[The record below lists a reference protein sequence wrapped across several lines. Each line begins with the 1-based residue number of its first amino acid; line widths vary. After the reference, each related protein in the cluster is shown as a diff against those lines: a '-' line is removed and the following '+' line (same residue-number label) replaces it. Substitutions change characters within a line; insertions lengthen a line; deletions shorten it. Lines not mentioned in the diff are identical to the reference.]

1 MKIAIPLLLPV
12 CLLTGVLALAK
23 KEAKPQ
29 SPVVQPV
36 SEQLRKDFKLAPFYK
51 KALVIESFPILSSE
65 KVPDAALY
73 EAGHVIQTM
82 LKNRP
87 DILRELGKNR
97 IRYSIMSVNERT
109 CDIPEHSD
117 LTPPAYW
124 NRRARGLGSTP
135 QRPSVSC
142 GEENLLAN
150 AGDPYSTESICV
162 HEFAH
167 AIHDTALKTL
177 DPTFDRRL
185 NELYKRALAKGLW
198 KDKYAATN
206 RHEYWAEA
214 VQSWFGTNRENDH
227 DHNHVNT
234 RAELIAYDKPIADLC
249 AEVFGKNDWVY
260 QRPDHP
266 SRKDEPHLKDL
277 DRSKLKPFKWSKK
290 EIEDYKALP
299 PRK

>member
-1 MKIAIPLLLPV
+1 MKALILLAPVILISAAIALSEKPTAPKVTPIS
-12 CLLTGVLALAK
+12 
-23 KEAKPQ
+23 KE
-29 SPVVQPV
+29 
-36 SEQLRKDFKLAPFYK
+36 LRESFDLKPFYK
-51 KALVIESFPILSSE
+51 KSLVIETFPILSSE

-73 EAGHVIQTM
+73 EAAHVIQTM

-87 DILRELGKNR
+87 DILRELGKNK
-97 IRYSIMSVNERT
+97 IRYSIMAVDERT

-117 LTPPAYW
+117 LKPSTFW

-150 AGDPYSTESICV
+150 SGDPYSAESICV

-177 DPTFDRRL
+177 DPTFDIRL
-185 NELYKRALAKGLW
+185 NATFKTAMAKGLW
-198 KDKYAATN
+198 AGKYAATN
-206 RHEYWAEA
+206 KHEYWAES
-214 VQSWFGTNRENDH
+214 VQSWFGTNRVNDH

-234 RAELIAYDKPIADLC
+234 RAELIEYDPAVAKLC

-266 SRKDEPHLKDL
+266 SRKNEPHLKDL
-277 DRSKLKPFKWSKK
+277 DRSNLKPFAWRK
-290 EIEDYKALP
+290 EEQTAYDALP

>member
-1 MKIAIPLLLPV
+1 MKALTTLLAPIAI
-12 CLLTGVLALAK
+12 LTGALALK
-23 KEAKPQ
+23 TYPTTPQ
-29 SPVVQPV
+29 VQAV
-36 SEQLRKDFKLAPFYK
+36 TEELRKEFNLKPFYK
-51 KALVIESFPILSSE
+51 KSIVIESFPILASE

-73 EAGHVIQTM
+73 EAAHVIQTM

-87 DILRELGKNR
+87 DILRELGKNK
-97 IRYSIMSVNERT
+97 IRYSIMAVDERT

-117 LTPPAYW
+117 LTPSTYW

-135 QRPSVSC
+135 QRPTVSC

-150 AGDPYSTESICV
+150 PGDPYSTESICV

-177 DPTFDRRL
+177 DPTFDPRL
-185 NELYKRALAKGLW
+185 NKLYKAAMAKGLW
-198 KDKYAATN
+198 ADKYAATN

-214 VQSWFGTNRENDH
+214 VQSWFGTNREPDH

-234 RAELIAYDKPIADLC
+234 RKELVEYDPAVAKLC
-249 AEVFGKNDWVY
+249 QEVFGDNDWVY
-260 QRPDHP
+260 QKPTHPD
-266 SRKDEPHLKDL
+266 RQNEPHLKTL
-277 DRSKLKPFKWSKK
+277 DRSKLKPFKWTKK
-290 EIEDYKALP
+290 EIEDYNALP

>member
-1 MKIAIPLLLPV
+1 MKSLLLLTPI
-12 CLLTGVLALAK
+12 LLITAVIGLTTK
-23 KEAKPQ
+23 
-29 SPVVQPV
+29 SPAPKVTEV
-36 SEQLRKDFKLAPFYK
+36 SEELQKEFSLKPFYK

-65 KVPDAALY
+65 NVPDAALY
-73 EAGHVIQTM
+73 EAAHIIQTM

-87 DILRELGKNR
+87 DILRELGKNK
-97 IRYSIMSVNERT
+97 IRYSIMAVDERT
-109 CDIPEHSD
+109 IDIPEHSD
-117 LTPPAYW
+117 LTPPEYW

-142 GEENLLAN
+142 GEENLLKN
-150 AGDPYSTESICV
+150 SGDPYDTESICI

-177 DPTFDRRL
+177 DPTFDARL
-185 NELYKRALAKGLW
+185 KELYKKAMAKGLW
-198 KDKYAATN
+198 AGKYAATN

-214 VQSWFGTNRENDH
+214 VQSWFGDNREPDH

-234 RAELIAYDKPIADLC
+234 RKELVEYDPPIAKLC

-266 SRKDEPHLKDL
+266 SRKNEPHLKNL
-277 DRSKLKPFKWSKK
+277 DRSKLKPFAWTKK
-290 EIEDYKALP
+290 EIADYEALP

>member
-1 MKIAIPLLLPV
+1 MKSPLFLVPL
-12 CLLTGVLALAK
+12 VLITALIGLSK
-23 KEAKPQ
+23 KSEPQ
-29 SPVVQPV
+29 KIVPV
-36 SEQLRKDFKLAPFYK
+36 SDELRESFNLKPFYK
-51 KALVIESFPILSSE
+51 KALIIESFPILSSE

-73 EAGHVIQTM
+73 EAAHIIQTM

-87 DILRELGKNR
+87 DILRELGKNK
-97 IRYSIMSVNERT
+97 IRYSIMGVDERT

-124 NRRARGLGSTP
+124 NRRARGLGATP

-150 AGDPYSTESICV
+150 SGDPYSTESICV

-177 DPTFDRRL
+177 DPTFDKRL
-185 NELYKRALAKGLW
+185 HELYKIAMAKGLW
-198 KDKYAATN
+198 AKKYAATN

-214 VQSWFGTNRENDH
+214 VQSWFGTNREPDH

-234 RAELIAYDKPIADLC
+234 REELIEYDPAIAKLC
-249 AEVFGKNDWVY
+249 AEIFGANEWVY
-260 QRPDHP
+260 RKPTHPD
-266 SRKDEPHLKDL
+266 RKTDLHLKNL
-277 DRSKLKPFKWSKK
+277 ERLNLKPFKWSD
-290 EIEDYKALP
+290 IESRAYEALP
-299 PRK
+299 PKK